1 MSEPEV
7 ALVFTPEPWVEELH
21 RHLSDHGGA
30 RVRSLVVEPAA
41 ARDEHYDV
49 LVVGHR
55 WVALNRALVDDLHAR
70 GRSVVGVYDRGE
82 PASRVHLAEVGVDA
96 VVESDASLNTFV
108 AVITS
113 TVRRRDDVATTAFVD
128 AERRHAHLVV
138 VGGPPGVGRTEVA
151 AQLALAVG
159 RTCSVVLVD
168 ADDVAPA
175 IAQRLALGIEP
186 NLRTAIE
193 AVEHRRADV
202 AASVVIEPT
211 TGLAV
216 LCGLPN
222 VAGWS
227 EVRPSEVLRV
237 IDELGDHLDVLVAE
251 GVGLLEDVASGGR
264 SRFAIGRALLAEA
277 ETVVAVGDSSPVGV
291 ARLLSWTAE
300 ALQLAVN
307 ASVVAVVNRAPA
319 SRFRRGE
326 VFEELT
332 TSAPFDRVV
341 FAPNDPR
348 VTTAA
353 WNGVAVRRG
362 PFTRALE
369 PLADL
374 VTESARVDRRSGA
387 GDHMRSAS

>member
-1 MSEPEV
+1 VSEPEI

-70 GRSVVGVYDRGE
+70 GRAVVGVYDRGE
-82 PASRVHLAEVGVDA
+82 PAGRLHLAEVGVDA
-96 VVESDASLNTFV
+96 VVESDASPNTFV
-108 AVITS
+108 SVIAATAG
-113 TVRRRDDVATTAFVD
+113 RRDDVATALVD
-128 AERRHAHLVV
+128 AERRHARLLV

-151 AQLALAVG
+151 VQLALALG

-175 IAQRLALGIEP
+175 VAQRLALGIEP

-202 AASVVIEPT
+202 AGSVVIEPT

-237 IDELGDHLDVLVAE
+237 IDELGDHLDVLVAD

-277 ETVVAVGDSSPVGV
+277 ETVVAVGDASPVGV

-300 ALQLAVN
+300 ALQLAAN
-307 ASVVAVVNRAPA
+307 TSVVAVVNRAPT

-326 VFEELT
+326 VFEELM

-341 FAPNDPR
+341 FVPNDAR

-374 VTESARVDRRSGA
+374 VEASARADRGRGV